1 MEETTR
7 RSQGHTW
14 RLPGPTEGKAGRR
27 GEGRS
32 SRGAGGPRMSPGHG
46 WQLPA
51 RDGHGGYR
59 GACATLQ
66 TPGFLRGD
74 KQDQDGGGPAVSG
87 TSGRKAPRPSL
98 LCSAQPWL
106 QAQPVT
112 SLLPRGHGGPAE
124 RPPPPCFHGRA
135 GTRGALTPCAGQERP
150 PREHTR
156 RPGVPGP
163 ARGPGSL
170 KTQGKRQLTLAPG
183 RRPFQRGRACGLGRG
198 RGGGRGGARTQTR
211 TPSLLSGP
219 GRRSVGR
226 FLPRAGAC
234 SPGCCGDA
242 RVATWPGSV
251 GRGHTFPK
259 RPVGSKGLESS
270 KFNFSRC
277 LLSQ

>member
-1 MEETTR
+1 MEAARAHGGQSGAAWGRAERQGSGRPPHVTR
-7 RSQGHTW
+7 TRLAAPGPRWPW
-14 RLPGPTEGKAGRR
+14 RLPGRVCYAADPRIPAWGQTGPGWRGPSGEWHQRVEGTQALAALFSTALAAGSACNLASPSRAWWPRGKA
-27 GEGRS
+27 
-32 SRGAGGPRMSPGHG
+32 
-46 WQLPA
+46 
-51 RDGHGGYR
+51 
-59 GACATLQ
+59 
-66 TPGFLRGD
+66 
-74 KQDQDGGGPAVSG
+74 
-87 TSGRKAPRPSL
+87 AP
-98 LCSAQPWL
+98 
-106 QAQPVT
+106 T
-112 SLLPRGHGGPAE
+112 LLPRRGGHL
-124 RPPPPCFHGRA
+124 RS
-135 GTRGALTPCAGQERP
+135 TPCAGQERP

-211 TPSLLSGP
+211 TPSLPSGP